1 MTQSTFMGV
10 KKREKKKPDLTHLF
24 THSSD
29 YGSWS
34 ILEESEKND
43 FSCKKKK
50 SKKKKKKKTSGTEVL
65 YDFGVQ
71 TKRKDGTIL

>member
-1 MTQSTFMGV
+1 MKRLTFMGV

-24 THSSD
+24 IHSSD

-43 FSCKKKK
+43 FPC
-50 SKKKKKKKTSGTEVL
+50 KKKKKKKTSGTEVL